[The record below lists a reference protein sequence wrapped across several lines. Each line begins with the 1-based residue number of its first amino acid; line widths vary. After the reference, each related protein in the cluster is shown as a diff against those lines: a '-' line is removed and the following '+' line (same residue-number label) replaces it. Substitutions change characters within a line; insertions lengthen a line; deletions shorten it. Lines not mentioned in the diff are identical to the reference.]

1 MSPHKGT
8 IINKKERV
16 VFQAPFLR
24 GYCSWKKSRTTKK
37 YENCDVSHLNWS
49 AGFFP
54 STVWGSFWG
63 STIPGFSPA
72 KRGKPWNICQILPST
87 LRNGSWRV
95 PMPALHYLRLRKAL
109 IKWLLGFI
117 LKWGT
122 EDLNLSL
129 GIYIENTLKIDI
141 RKYPFEMNLS
151 SRWNTSCNFR
161 LLSMLQFVVL
171 ELWSFLLC
179 LYVVVDVF
187 SLGIMTFLAIDFSE
201 PPKKEAAN
209 IFLTCNFFGRKFPQK
224 VQKI

>member
-1 MSPHKGT
+1 
-8 IINKKERV
+8 
-16 VFQAPFLR
+16 
-24 GYCSWKKSRTTKK
+24 
-37 YENCDVSHLNWS
+37 
-49 AGFFP
+49 
-54 STVWGSFWG
+54 
-63 STIPGFSPA
+63 
-72 KRGKPWNICQILPST
+72 
-87 LRNGSWRV
+87 
-95 PMPALHYLRLRKAL
+95 MPALHYLRLRKAL